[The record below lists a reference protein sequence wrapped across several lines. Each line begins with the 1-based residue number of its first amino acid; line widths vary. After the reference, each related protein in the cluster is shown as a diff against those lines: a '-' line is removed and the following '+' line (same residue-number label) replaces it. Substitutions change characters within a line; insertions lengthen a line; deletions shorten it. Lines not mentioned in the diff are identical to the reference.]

1 MKEEGTHEGCIEQI
15 FGLFTENLLVD
26 NPATDEANRLRMDG
40 KETNDATQ
48 AKIKA
53 LWDQVT
59 QENFHELSD
68 YAGYNSEFLKLF
80 GFNFDAVDYDADISP
95 LADW

>member
-1 MKEEGTHEGCIEQI
+1 MKEEGTHQGCIEQI
-15 FGLFTENLLVD
+15 CALFTEKLSKSQ
-26 NPATDEANRLRMDG
+26 PEIDELGRLYMNG

-59 QENFHELSD
+59 QDNFHELSD
-68 YAGYNSEFLKLF
+68 YAGYHHEFLKLF
-80 GFNFDAVDYDADISP
+80 GFDIAGVDYDAEVDS
-95 LADW
+95 LVDW